1 MSNRVAISRVRGGDV
16 ESAVRDSVDLAGGF
30 AQRVA
35 AGSRV
40 LIKPN
45 LCKAARRGSG
55 FVTDAGVVEAVAKLV
70 LEMSPASVV
79 IAEGAMAGYD
89 SEGYPTDDALVV
101 TGVAAVGRRLGV
113 EVRNLNVDTWEEVD
127 IPGAL
132 VLDKVKIAT
141 TVLESDVIISVPVL
155 KTHLRTNVTLSLK
168 NMNGAMPGAEK
179 RKSHRLGLDQAIAD
193 LNSVIGPHYAIIDA
207 TVGMEGTWRIPED
220 SRAMGLIVAGSDP
233 VYVDVVGASLMGI
246 DAALVW
252 HLQLAAKREGK
263 QAALSAIEVVGE
275 DVAGCRQ
282 SFKAAFDVF
291 RSRFPQVDIVLG
303 EGACSGCTAEL
314 VSALSYMSKAGYDE
328 QMKGLTVV
336 VGKPPVVDISG
347 RAVAVGDCAKGM
359 ADGVVHVA
367 GCQPGDRDIIHGLCE
382 ACGADEGL
390 VLATMEQTREKLW
403 ADSAAVLQR

>member
-1 MSNRVAISRVRGGDV
+1 MSNKVAISRVQGGDV
-16 ESAVRDSVDLAGGF
+16 ESAVRDAVSLAGGF
-30 AQRVA
+30 EQRVA

-45 LCKAARRGSG
+45 LCKAAPRGSG
-55 FVTDAGVVEAVAKLV
+55 FVTDAGVVAAVAKLV
-70 LEMSPASVV
+70 LEMNPASVV

-113 EVRNLNVDTWEEVD
+113 EVRNLNVDTWEEVE

-132 VLDKVKIAT
+132 VLDRIKIAT

-155 KTHLRTNVTLSLK
+155 KTHLRTNATLSLK

-193 LNSVIGPHYAIIDA
+193 LNSIIGPHYAIIDA
-207 TVGMEGTWRIPED
+207 TTGMEGTWQIPGN
-220 SRAMGLIVAGSDP
+220 SRQMGLIVAGSDP

-246 DAALVW
+246 DPAQIM
-252 HLQLAAKREGK
+252 HLQLAARREGK
-263 QAALSAIEVVGE
+263 QAKLSAVDVVGE
-275 DVAGCRQ
+275 DLADCRQ
-282 SFKAAFDVF
+282 SFRGAFDVF
-291 RSRFPQVDIVLG
+291 RLRFPQVDIMLG

-314 VSALSYMSKAGYDE
+314 VSALSYVGKAGFDG

-336 VGKPPVVDISG
+336 VGKPPAIDICG
-347 RAVAVGDCAKGM
+347 KAVAVGDCAKGM
-359 ADGVVHVA
+359 PDGAGHVP
-367 GCQPGDRDIIHGLCE
+367 CCPPSDRDIIHGLCE
-382 ACGADEGL
+382 ACGVDEGL

-403 ADSAAVLQR
+403 ADSAAVLQH